1 MKALFLLCFAELVK
15 SLKVNTI
22 SSWIKFLMDENA
34 VTLKN
39 AVLILLEIFLHPLQ
53 LREVWM

>member
-1 MKALFLLCFAELVK
+1 MCFAELVI

-22 SSWIKFLMDENA
+22 RSQIKFLMDETA

-39 AVLILLEIFLHPLQ
+39 VVPILLEIFLHASQ
-53 LREVWM
+53 LRGVQI